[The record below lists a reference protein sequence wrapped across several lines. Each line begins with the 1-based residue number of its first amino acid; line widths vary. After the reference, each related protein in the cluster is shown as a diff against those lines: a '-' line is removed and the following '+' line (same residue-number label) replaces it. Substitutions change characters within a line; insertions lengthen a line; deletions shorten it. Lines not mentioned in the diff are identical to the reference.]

1 MIGTTNE
8 KKIKVTSEYTAKVMG
23 SGILEVF
30 ATPAMI
36 ALMEGT
42 AAESIEMM
50 LEAGDTTVG
59 IKMNADHLAATPV
72 GMVVRCV
79 SKVVNVDGRKI
90 SFEIEAYDEAG
101 LIGKAVHDRFVVNA
115 EKFQNK
121 TNEKLLK

>member
-50 LEAGDTTVG
+50 LEAGNTTVG

-101 LIGKAVHDRFVVNA
+101 LIGKAVHDRFIVNA

-121 TNEKLLK
+121 ANEKLSK